1 MSAFLGA
8 HNIMSP
14 LGFSSQANFDAL
26 LKGHSEIKKQLF
38 PFSTSE
44 FVCSKINDSLLDA
57 EFSVIADTKKYTFLE
72 KLCILSIADVVKQ
85 SAIDLSSNDSLL
97 ILSTTKGNMDVLEN
111 KYPSLSLDRAYLPK
125 MAAVIGNHFHCK
137 HAPVIVSNAC
147 ISGLLALIIAKRFIE
162 NKTYKNII
170 VCGTDLVSEFTLSGF
185 RSFNALSD
193 SVCKPF
199 DLNRSGINLGEAT
212 ASLLLS
218 ADPISQLKITAGS
231 SANDAN
237 HISGPSREGSGLFQ
251 SLTQT
256 FKQAGKEKVDFICAH
271 GTATEYNDEME
282 AVAFSRAHLN
292 SIPLHSLKA
301 YYGHTLGAAG
311 VLESIISLMS
321 LQENTLIK
329 SKGFETTGTSQTLNI
344 ITKTEKTHLNS
355 CLKTASGF
363 GGCNASAIF
372 EKL

>member
-14 LGFSSQANFDAL
+14 LGFSSQANFDAV
-26 LKGHSEIKKQLF
+26 LKGHSEIKKHLF
-38 PFSTSE
+38 PFSESE
-44 FVCSKINDSLLDA
+44 FVCSKINESLVDA
-57 EFSVIADTKKYTFLE
+57 EFSKIADTQKYTFLE
-72 KLCILSIADVVKQ
+72 KLCILSIGNVVKQ
-85 SAIDLSSNDSLL
+85 SSVDLSSKESLI

-111 KYPSLSLDRAYLPK
+111 KYPALSEKRAYLSE
-125 MAAVIGNHFHCK
+125 MAAVIGTHFNCTHT
-137 HAPVIVSNAC
+137 PLIVSNAC
-147 ISGLLALIIAKRFIE
+147 ISGLLAIIIAKRLIE

-185 RSFNALSD
+185 RSFNALSE
-193 SVCKPF
+193 SVCQPF

-218 ADPISQLKITAGS
+218 ADPISPLKITAGS

-251 SLTQT
+251 SLTNT
-256 FKQAGKEKVDFICAH
+256 FKEAGKEKVDFICAH

-282 AVAFSRAHLN
+282 AVAFSRANLN
-292 SIPLHSLKA
+292 AIPLHSLKA

-311 VLESIISLMS
+311 VLESIISIMA

-329 SKGFETTGTSQTLNI
+329 SLGFETSGTTQALNI
-344 ITKTEKTHLNS
+344 ITKTEKTNLNS

-372 EKL
+372 EKI